1 MKTSLAL
8 LSAALFAAALPAG
21 AVHAQ
26 QIGGGKPMRMMV
38 GFAPGGANDMLAR
51 LIGQRMSESLGQSIV
66 VENRTGAAGII
77 ASEFVVRSA
86 PDGATLLLGSI
97 GAQCFVP
104 LLRSDMPYDTAK
116 DLLPVTH
123 VGMAGTVL
131 TVNPSIPAKSVRD
144 LVALAKAH
152 PGKLTFASGGN
163 GNSLHIAGE
172 LFKSVSGVNM
182 LHVPFKGNAPA
193 LTAVLSGEVDLIFS
207 AVAPVLPLAKA
218 GKLRLLGV
226 STQKR
231 LTGLEEIPTIA
242 ESGVPQ
248 YEMSSWYG
256 VFATGKTPPDI
267 ATRIS
272 GEVNKAL
279 QVAQVR
285 NQMLGQGIE
294 PTGGSPVDFQK
305 FIASELSK
313 WGKVIK
319 AANIQ
324 VN

>member
-1 MKTSLAL
+1 MDRGVLNRSLIQVFL
-8 LSAALFAAALPAG
+8 IEINKLWS
-21 AVHAQ
+21 
-26 QIGGGKPMRMMV
+26 RRE

-51 LIGQRMSESLGQSIV
+51 LIGQRMSESLGQSVV

-77 ASEFVVRSA
+77 ASEFVARSA
-86 PDGATLLLGSI
+86 PGGTTLLLGSI

-104 LLRSDMPYDTAK
+104 LLRSNMPYDTEK

-131 TVNPSIPAKSVRD
+131 TVNAHLPAKSVRE

-172 LFKSVSGVNM
+172 LFKSVAGINM

-193 LTAVLSGEVDLIFS
+193 LAAVISGEVDLIFS
-207 AVAPVLPLAKA
+207 AAAPVLPLAKA

-226 STQKR
+226 STKKR
-231 LTGLEEIPTIA
+231 LVGLEDVPTIA
-242 ESGVPQ
+242 ESGLPQ

-256 VFATGKTPPDI
+256 IFAAGRTPPDL
-267 ATRIS
+267 ASRIS
-272 GEVNKAL
+272 AEVNKAL
-279 QVAQVR
+279 GVQQVR
-285 NQMLGQGIE
+285 DQMLRQGIQ
-294 PTGGSPVDFQK
+294 PTGGTPAEYQK
-305 FIASELSK
+305 FIGSELAK

-319 AANIQ
+319 AANIK
-324 VN
+324 VD